1 MGFTDDLKL
10 FLDINKERHPDE
22 ELYLT
27 GFSLG
32 ANAVL
37 KTLGELGVDAV
48 STYNI
53 QGAAVANAPFDQ
65 EINARALARPGIN
78 RLIYTNELLKS
89 LKGKAIEQWMRFGDC
104 ENPQDVAAVE
114 HYYETKDLAAKCQT
128 ACRRW
133 QTEMRQKIA
142 VLQQSSEQQHSS
154 TQSTTPSFDE
164 PSPDLVTAL
173 NAGLFT
179 TLLASWQ
186 TSTGPIWDGYG
197 DISLPFWLGLGA
209 FGVAATNDE
218 WSGEVL
224 RTAGWATRLLTQ
236 IVSNAWETTVPRHQ
250 KHLQQSWESCT
261 AAVREIVDQ
270 VKNEQDIHGAKDIG
284 IKVASLAGSMGKA
297 SLDLGKETLSIMA
310 NITIVPALK
319 EMSTKKNEKRLPLL
333 MESDDDIQGELDL
346 WDEEEEMLLDD
357 AFNLD
362 PERTKEMNARPFESN
377 ALNSYYN
384 SLVQESVNTHKDSK
398 DEEATPTNEEP
409 LHKFDL
415 PRALAAKTVTEF
427 DDAFIAPIYDF
438 EDCWDYYRKTSS
450 GYFLE
455 SIAVPSFVLNAKD
468 DPFFDPAAHPVEKT
482 VLFGGKAPVQ
492 IHRTDYGGH
501 CGFCFQQ
508 YDESD
513 DDETS
518 LPSVSWMPLELAR
531 FLQHVLDQKSK
542 ARMKM

>member
-1 MGFTDDLKL
+1 MRNSPHFQ
-10 FLDINKERHPDE
+10 FR
-22 ELYLT
+22 
-27 GFSLG
+27 FSLET
-32 ANAVL
+32 ASYLPYHSQLASFLVRIL
-37 KTLGELGVDAV
+37 R
-48 STYNI
+48 
-53 QGAAVANAPFDQ
+53 
-65 EINARALARPGIN
+65 RA
-78 RLIYTNELLKS
+78 S
-89 LKGKAIEQWMRFGDC
+89 LD
-104 ENPQDVAAVE
+104 
-114 HYYETKDLAAKCQT
+114 
-128 ACRRW
+128 
-133 QTEMRQKIA
+133 
-142 VLQQSSEQQHSS
+142 QSSDIMAGSFRSLSSSWIILMAASFHVSSSHAFVPSAIPSPGNRRHHSPS
-154 TQSTTPSFDE
+154 SLTALSQKDAIRSTTAPLISIN
-164 PSPDLVTAL
+164 PDH
-173 NAGLFT
+173 
-179 TLLASWQ
+179 
-186 TSTGPIWDGYG
+186 D
-197 DISLPFWLGLGA
+197 DDDD
-209 FGVAATNDE
+209 NDN
-218 WSGEVL
+218 L
-224 RTAGWATRLLTQ
+224 LLT
-236 IVSNAWETTVPRHQ
+236 RFQ
-250 KHLQQSWESCT
+250 K
-261 AAVREIVDQ
+261 IVDQ

-508 YDESD
+508 YDESED
-513 DDETS
+513 GETS
-518 LPSVSWMPLELAR
+518 LPNVSWMPSELAR
-531 FLQHVLDQKSK
+531 FLQHVLDQKQE
-542 ARMKM
+542 